1 MKVLAVLIIAALFGA
16 VLLVTGQAH
25 ATTVQRVVATQPASC
40 NGQRCVQLR
49 TVTFYAHGQD
59 TLVVTKR
66 RAAPAE
72 SRTPTSVIPWRSW
85 HTITATRL
93 PCCSR

>member
-25 ATTVQRVVATQPASC
+25 ATTVERVVATQPASC

-49 TVTFYAHGQD
+49 TITLYAHGQD
-59 TLVVTKR
+59 TLTITKR
-66 RAAPAE
+66 RTAPAE
-72 SRTPTSVIPWRSW
+72 ARTPTSVIPWRSG
-85 HTITATRL
+85 HVIAASTT